1 MEDEDLI
8 LLTQIDAEAESELTD
23 TIWGKPANDIITG
36 IANNGNVFPNR
47 AIWELV
53 QNARDVSKIGEK
65 SNVFFIR
72 KKNEFIFKHNG
83 QPFNRKS
90 ILALILQTSSK
101 VRNDIVQVGQ
111 YGTGFLTTHKFGLRF
126 KLQGSLSLLND
137 KCYYNFGIEN
147 EFIID
152 RSSKDKGI
160 LSHAIKQQVNL
171 SQKWGTDKNDRRD
184 KPINETVFSYLHDH
198 KIERDNVADAFKKSP
213 QLAPYVLALNPLVG
227 SISFIDNVDGYTEA
241 YEYISSDEVANFG
254 DTSMQTV
261 TIKKTANNAASEI
274 KLLLLKSNR
283 ETEQNTGESKV
294 TVILPCV
301 SIDGNESVQPLTTEA
316 PQLYLYL
323 PLLGTENWG
332 WNYVIHAPSFTC
344 DKDTRDS
351 LLFIGNGQNNDDQAK
366 NNRSLIELA
375 GKILKDFIENQLNQY
390 TDRKYFGKVNFLR
403 DVSEKLKPYYS
414 TLQKEWVSYF
424 ENQPLVKSGEAYIN
438 VSEIKVLDTEMY
450 KACIVDANLLNALY
464 TLLSKED
471 HKLTLPEKEEL
482 IYWSQCTDEW
492 YLGEENNHHAITLKE
507 ICEYAQ
513 NTVLTSA
520 DIEWLLKLC
529 QYVKDNPNQNI
540 AINKIVPNESLKLS
554 KAELVKPIAFNNTYK
569 QAMKV
574 LIPEEVEKFIH
585 SSFYEILPGAKVY
598 GFEEAKIST
607 TAFLGTLNNKQSD
620 LKEVTLLGKKLD
632 IAEYQVSYI
641 DEEHIKAIL
650 DIYKM
655 LLPKE
660 GTGFTTKVFEL
671 LTKFYSYSPVTLDEL
686 KKETFDV
693 RTCYNTLL
701 NDALYKFTLL
711 EDKTN
716 FNDWNLQIVKT
727 LYDFKDVNSFLRN
740 YLVYTNQLGKY
751 CYASVLK
758 KERNMPER
766 LKELYDIICRNVTDE
781 NKSNSVYKELVSS
794 DYAEC
799 FIETG
804 EIDGSELA
812 NEIQKPFISN
822 DLRSIEKNT
831 HQKLF
836 VEIIEKLND
845 QGDEE
850 NWKSLFDSI
859 NKIKAQL
866 MLSVINSP
874 QKRESIF
881 QIMKVQEESK
891 LNAIAELTKRDDL
904 ERIIELG
911 KKARELEIQDNNDFE
926 FKKILGDYVEKFLLE
941 QLKEILGDNTLEVAV
956 NNEQN
961 GQDFIIKVNKNS
973 IYYIEVKSRW
983 KSKNSVLM
991 STAQH
996 QKSYDHKEKYA
1007 LCAVDMCDY
1016 DRDFVIHHIYPDVK
1030 DVLERISMLEEI
1042 GQLNEKMKDA
1052 VDGKEDTEVYIA
1064 SGYQV
1069 LVSQKI
1075 IEKYGKPFD
1084 EFICNL
1090 KILVSKEI
1098 EKNVNIKY

>member
-1 MEDEDLI
+1 MEDEDLT
-8 LLTQIDAEAESELTD
+8 LLTQIDEEAESELTE

-36 IANNGNVFPNR
+36 IANNGNVLPDR

-53 QNARDVSKIGEK
+53 QNARDVSKINEK
-65 SNVFFIR
+65 SKVFFIR

-137 KCYYNFGIEN
+137 KCYFNFGIEN

-160 LSHAIKQQVNL
+160 LSHVIKQQVDL
-171 SQKWGTDKNDRRD
+171 SQKWGTDKNDRCD
-184 KPINETVFSYLHDH
+184 KPIGETVFTYLHDH
-198 KIERDNVADAFKKSP
+198 NIERDNVAEAIKKSP
-213 QLAPYVLALNPLVG
+213 KLVPYVLALNTHVG
-227 SISFIDNVDGYTEA
+227 SISFVDDVDGCSEV
-241 YEYISSDEVANFG
+241 YEYISTEEVDKFG
-254 DTSMQTV
+254 DTIVLSV
-261 TIKKTANNAASEI
+261 KIKKTTNDLTSEI
-274 KLLLLKSNR
+274 ALLLLQTRN
-283 ETEQNTGESKV
+283 ETELNTDESKV

-301 SIDGNESVQPLTTEA
+301 SVNGNESVKPLTAET

-351 LLFIGNGQNNDDQAK
+351 LLFVGNGQNNDDQAE
-366 NNRSLIELA
+366 NNKSLIELA
-375 GKILKDFIENQLNQY
+375 AKLIKDFIENQLSQY
-390 TDRKYFGKVNFLR
+390 SDRKHFGKVNFLR
-403 DVSEKLKPYYS
+403 DVSEKLKPYYCI
-414 TLQKEWVSYF
+414 LQKEWVSYF
-424 ENQPLVKSGEAYIN
+424 EHQPLVKIGEAYVN

-450 KACIVDANLLNALY
+450 KACIADTDLLNALY
-464 TLLSKED
+464 ALLSKEE
-471 HKLTLPEKEEL
+471 HKLILPEKEEL

-492 YLGEENNHHAITLKE
+492 YLGEENNHHAITLEE

-513 NTVLTSA
+513 NTALTSA
-520 DIEWLLKLC
+520 DIKWLLKLC

-540 AINKIVPNESLKLS
+540 VINKIVPNESLKLS
-554 KAELVKPIAFNNTYK
+554 KTELVRPITFNNTYK

-574 LIPEEVEKFIH
+574 LIPEDVDKFIH
-585 SSFYEILPGAKVY
+585 CSFYEILSDAKVY
-598 GFEEAKIST
+598 GFEEAKISI

-620 LKEVTLLGKKLD
+620 LKEKILLGKKFN
-632 IAEYQVSYI
+632 IAEYQASYI
-641 DEEHIKAIL
+641 DKEHIKAIL

-671 LTKFYSYSPVTLDEL
+671 LTEFYSYSPVTLDEL
-686 KKETFDV
+686 KKETFDI

-711 EDKTN
+711 ENKTD
-716 FNDWNLQIVKT
+716 FKDWNLQIVKA
-727 LYDFKDVNSFLRN
+727 LFDFKDVNSFLRN

-781 NKSNSVYKELVSS
+781 NKSNSIYEELVSS
-794 DYAEC
+794 DYAEY

-804 EIDGSELA
+804 EIDGSVLA
-812 NEIQKPFISN
+812 NEIQKPFISD

-845 QGDEE
+845 QSDEE

-911 KKARELEIQDNNDFE
+911 KIEREKEILHKKDTE
-926 FKKILGDYVEKFLLE
+926 FKKMLGTYVEDFLLDKLRE
-941 QLKEILGDNTLEVAV
+941 TLGASSLTVAV
-956 NNEQN
+956 DNEQG
-961 GQDFIIKVNKNS
+961 GQDLIVKIDNNP
-973 IYYIEVKSRW
+973 IYYIEIKSRW
-983 KSKNSVLM
+983 TTKNSVLM

-996 QKSYDHKEKYA
+996 QTSCEYKDKYA
-1007 LCAVDMCDY
+1007 LCEVDMCNY
-1016 DRDFVIHHIYPDVK
+1016 DPELAKQHIYPDVK
-1030 DVLERISMLEEI
+1030 NMIDRISVLENI
-1042 GQLNEKMKDA
+1042 GELNERMKDA
-1052 VDGKEDTEVYIA
+1052 VDGKEDSNVYIA

-1069 LVSQKI
+1069 LVPQKI
-1075 IEKYGKPFD
+1075 INNTGIPFNV
-1084 EFICNL
+1084 FIDNL
-1090 KILVSKEI
+1090 HNRISLEI
-1098 EKNVNIKY
+1098 ENFNR